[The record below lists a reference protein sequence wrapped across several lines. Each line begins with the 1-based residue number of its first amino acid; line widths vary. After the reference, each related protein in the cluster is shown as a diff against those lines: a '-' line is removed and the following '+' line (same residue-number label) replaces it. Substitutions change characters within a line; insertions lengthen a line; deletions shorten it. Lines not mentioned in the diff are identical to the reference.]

1 MSQGKKFRL
10 ALIGSESLAG
20 KEIRDVFAARSFPL
34 ASFDFFDADVAEEY
48 SRLTQFRAE
57 PKVVH
62 HLEPKALEGIDLVF
76 LAADAATNR
85 TYGERA
91 LKGAFRAIDLTGTLS
106 RRPDV
111 PVVVA
116 GVNDRILRGRRPAL
130 VANPHPLAVFI
141 AHLLAAVRQDFGLD
155 RAVVFALQPASAF
168 GEEGIQEL
176 IDQSYGT
183 LCGMAMAKKIFRDQ
197 AAFNLLARADKP
209 GKDGFSAVE
218 KQVREEVRS
227 VLGGPEFP
235 LSLANV
241 QAPVFHTYSVMA
253 YLETKRPADPV
264 ALENAFRARSPF
276 KVGTAAS
283 APAVSSISV
292 AGKDEI
298 HIGLVKQAAASPRSA
313 WVWLVADNLTAG
325 SALNAFAIAR
335 ALCGLD

>member
-1 MSQGKKFRL
+1 VSQGKKLRL

-34 ASFDFFDADVAEEY
+34 ASFDFFDPDVAEEY
-48 SRLTQFRAE
+48 SRLTQFREE

-76 LAADAATNR
+76 LAGDPATNR
-85 TYGERA
+85 TYGGLA
-91 LKGAFRAIDLTGTLS
+91 LKGAFRAIDLAGTS
-106 RRPDV
+106 SGRPDV

-116 GVNDRILRGRRPAL
+116 GVNDGILRDRRPAL
-130 VANPHPLAVFI
+130 VASPHPLTVFI
-141 AHLLAAVRQDFGLD
+141 AHLLAAVRQDFGLE
-155 RAVVFALQPASAF
+155 RAVVFSLQPASAF
-168 GEEGIQEL
+168 GEDGIQEL

-183 LCGMAMAKKIFRDQ
+183 LCGTAVTKKVFRDQ
-197 AAFNLLARADKP
+197 AAFNVLARADKP
-209 GKDGFSAVE
+209 GRDGFSPVE
-218 KQVREEVRS
+218 KQVRDEVRN
-227 VLGGPEFP
+227 VIGGPEVP
-235 LSLANV
+235 LSMAIV

-253 YLETKRPADPV
+253 YVETERPAAPG

-298 HIGLVKQAAASPRSA
+298 HIGLVKQDAALPRSA

-335 ALCGLD
+335 ALCGLP

>member
-20 KEIRDVFAARSFPL
+20 KEIRDVFSARAFPL
-34 ASFDFFDADVAEEY
+34 ASFDFFDPDVAEEY
-48 SRLTQFRAE
+48 SRITEFRDE

-85 TYGERA
+85 TYGELA
-91 LKGAFRAIDLTGTLS
+91 LRGAFQAIDLTGTWS
-106 RRPDV
+106 GRPGV

-116 GVNDRILRGRRPAL
+116 GVNDRILRKKRTAV
-130 VANPHPLAVFI
+130 VANPHPLTVFT
-141 AHLLAAVRQDFGLD
+141 AHLLSAVRQDFGLD

-183 LCGMAMAKKIFRDQ
+183 LSGTAVAKKVFRDQ

-209 GKDGFSAVE
+209 GKDGFSPVE
-218 KQVREEVRS
+218 KQVREEVRG

-241 QAPVFHTYSVMA
+241 QAPVFHTYAVMS
-253 YLETKRPADPV
+253 YFETGRPAEPG
-264 ALENAFRARSPF
+264 ALEKAFRARSPF
-276 KVGTAAS
+276 KVGTSAS
-283 APAVSSISV
+283 TPAVSSVSV

-298 HIGLVKQAAASPRSA
+298 HIGLVKQDAASPRNF

-325 SALNAFAIAR
+325 SALNALAIAR
-335 ALCGLD
+335 VLCGLD